1 MPFQRDHAT
10 VENRSNMLNRML
22 KAARLDKEIFLVLK
36 QDDKATTEALGVVIL
51 TGVCYGLG
59 FSLFIGAGLFGA
71 LLGATVGA
79 AAGILVAFVWL
90 SLTFLVGT
98 RLFGGVADYWGL
110 ARPFF
115 FSWSPGVLFL
125 LTSVPIPLFSQVAG
139 GVATGWIVV
148 ASVVAVKNST
158 GLDNQRSLLT
168 FILTFFLMATAYG
181 LVVSL

>member
-1 MPFQRDHAT
+1 
-10 VENRSNMLNRML
+10 ML
-22 KAARLDKEIFLVLK
+22 KAARLDRETFLLLK
-36 QDDKATTEALGVVIL
+36 QNEKANTEALGVVAL

-59 FSLFIGAGLFGA
+59 FSIFTGAGLSGA

-79 AAGILVAFVWL
+79 LAGILVAIVWV
-90 SLTFLVGT
+90 SLTFLIGT
-98 RLFGGVADYWGL
+98 KLFGGEADYWGL

-125 LTSVPIPLFSQVAG
+125 LTSVPIPLFSRVAS
-139 GVATGWIVV
+139 GVATGWIII